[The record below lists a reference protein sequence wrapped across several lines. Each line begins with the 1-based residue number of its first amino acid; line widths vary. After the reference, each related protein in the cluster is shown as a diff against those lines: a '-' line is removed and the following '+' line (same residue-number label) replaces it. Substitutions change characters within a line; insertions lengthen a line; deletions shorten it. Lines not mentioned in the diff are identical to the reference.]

1 MITDPTETARDRD
14 SCSTV
19 LFSPTEVLLDNQ
31 AGRSI
36 FKNRSLLS
44 NVSNVTPFYIGG
56 IDGGSRGLRID
67 QEGDFED
74 LGRVACETTAAA
86 NILSKARLF
95 DAGNTVSYD
104 QSNDVYQ
111 LQGHQR
117 RYTFCRKSREYAV
130 DEKNDR

>member
-1 MITDPTETARDRD
+1 MIAVGEDDTADDDVYDSAAFMITDSPETTRDRD
-14 SCSTV
+14 SNMV

-36 FKNRSLLS
+36 VKNRSLLS

-74 LGRVACETTAAA
+74 LGRLA
-86 NILSKARLF
+86 
-95 DAGNTVSYD
+95 
-104 QSNDVYQ
+104 
-111 LQGHQR
+111 
-117 RYTFCRKSREYAV
+117 
-130 DEKNDR
+130 